1 VSEDKTVLI
10 KTAYSYYQKGDWD
23 RAIEEYHKLADIDPK
38 DLNVHNMMADIYA
51 KKGDS
56 QEALQQYDLVAQ
68 GYDQKNQVDKV
79 MQVYKRM
86 LKLVP
91 NDVALSKAVKNL
103 GDKYLARASEME
115 EQEAE
120 KAAEIYRSILKAEP
134 GRVDATQRYARL
146 LTKMGRKFEA
156 VEVLMNLAMG
166 LDPETQ
172 AARLVEMLQLVTE
185 IDPLNIEA
193 REKLNEFLL
202 AAKET
207 MPAIKNLQ
215 DLIEIYISK
224 NDFSGA
230 EAAAKKA
237 IQLGDSGAHYHLGV
251 IYFNQQKYADSRTA
265 FEIFLQLQEAHV
277 GALKYLALTCLR
289 LNQTADA
296 VAAYLR
302 ILDVYFNENLLDEAK
317 EVRRTILELDPQNTD
332 VAKYAL
338 DPVPVAAAPPAEEEP
353 AFPPTPAPIPAEA
366 PARPDESSARPAIP
380 APGPEDEEKQK
391 TMFAQAQGFVDKGFY
406 EQAIDVYLEMLKLW
420 PQLPDIRI
428 RLQQVYAL
436 MARSMESAEKYPSP
450 EEIKADLEKE
460 LREQMKRELEEQA
473 RVVQERHRELEMKRE
488 ADQIKL
494 KQELESKFMQQV
506 QRTQEDDLR
515 RQLMREF
522 EEKQRLLAQEREKLE
537 KEKAES
543 LHLLKAQF
551 EENRSSL
558 EKKIRE
564 QVEREMREKLE
575 QESREKESP
584 EADQESVDNLKQ
596 QIREQVEKEMSE
608 KREKESQLKAA
619 LVEEEEARRREEE
632 DRLQYAEQKRE
643 QEEERAKINQEIL
656 QGMER
661 LRMEKE
667 KESKSAPRA
676 PSLKAAKKDAPA
688 AQESLDDPFIRQTL
702 ADIYAKQGLFLEAL
716 KIYERILIDEP
727 NNEDVREK
735 LRNILRL
742 KGI

>member
-38 DLNVHNMMADIYA
+38 DLNVHNMLADIYA

-79 MQVYKRM
+79 LQVYKRM

-91 NDVALSKAVKNL
+91 NDPALSKAVKSL

-120 KAAEIYRSILKAEP
+120 KALEIYRSILKAEP
-134 GRVDATQRYARL
+134 GRVDANQRYARL

-172 AARLVEMLQLVTE
+172 AAQLVEMLQLVTE

-207 MPAIKNLQ
+207 ASAVKNLQ

-230 EAAAKKA
+230 EAATKKA
-237 IQLGDSGAHYHLGV
+237 IQLGDSAAHYHLGV
-251 IYFNQQKYADSRTA
+251 IYFNQQKYAESRLA
-265 FEIFLQLQEAHV
+265 FEMFLELQEAHV
-277 GALKYLALTCLR
+277 GALKYLALTYLR

-296 VAAYLR
+296 VKTYLR
-302 ILDVYFNENLLDEAK
+302 ILDVYFNENLLDESK
-317 EVRRTILELDPQNTD
+317 EVRRTILELDPQNEAVT
-332 VAKYAL
+332 KYAL
-338 DPVPVAAAPPAEEEP
+338 DPAPAVTAAPPAEVPEP
-353 AFPPTPAPIPAEA
+353 EPQPALAPIEIQTAA
-366 PARPDESSARPAIP
+366 GSVSV
-380 APGPEDEEKQK
+380 DEEKQK
-391 TMFAQAQGFVDKGFY
+391 GMFGQAQAFVDKGFY
-406 EQAIDVYLEMLKLW
+406 EQAIDIYLEMLKLW

-436 MARSMESAEKYPSP
+436 MARSMEPAEKFPSP

-460 LREQMKRELEEQA
+460 LRAQMKRELEEQA
-473 RVVQERHRELEMKRE
+473 RVVQERHRELEMRRE
-488 ADQIKL
+488 VDQMKL
-494 KQELESKFMQQV
+494 KQELESKLMQQV
-506 QRTQEDDLR
+506 QRTQEDELR
-515 RQLMREF
+515 RQLTKEF
-522 EEKQRLLAQEREKLE
+522 EEKQRLLALEREKLE

-543 LHLLKAQF
+543 IDLFKAKF
-551 EENRSSL
+551 EESRLSL
-558 EKKIRE
+558 ERKIRE
-564 QVEREMREKLE
+564 QVEMEMREKLE
-575 QESREKESP
+575 KESREKESP
-584 EADQESVDNLKQ
+584 EAEQENILFLKQ
-596 QIREQVEKEMSE
+596 QIREQVEMEVKE
-608 KREKESQLKAA
+608 KHQKENQLKAA
-619 LVEEEEARRREEE
+619 LFEEEQAQRREEE
-632 DRLQYAEQKRE
+632 ERQQYVDQKKE

-667 KESKSAPRA
+667 KETKSAPIVTASKGTSKR
-676 PSLKAAKKDAPA
+676 DAPG

-702 ADIYAKQGLFLEAL
+702 ADIYAKQGLYLEAL
-716 KIYERILIDEP
+716 KIYERILIEEP